1 MDVVSE
7 PPTPELRHFQA
18 ELAPCESMGRLGET

>member
-18 ELAPCESMGRLGET
+18 ELAPRESMRQFGET